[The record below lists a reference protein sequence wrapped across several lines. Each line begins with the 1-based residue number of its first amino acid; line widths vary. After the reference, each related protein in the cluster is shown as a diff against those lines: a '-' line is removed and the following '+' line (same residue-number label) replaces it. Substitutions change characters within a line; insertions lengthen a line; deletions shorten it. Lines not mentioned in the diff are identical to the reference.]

1 MNLSPD
7 DAMELGQLLQ
17 FLDDWIATDREQFGI
32 SLARF
37 IGIDGYGLE
46 TLRDDLAR
54 FMFLLGE
61 TDGERLFSPRAAE
74 LDRTTV
80 AGHVRS
86 RTTPRLT
93 NESRYPRAI
102 ARCEYRAA

>member
-1 MNLSPD
+1 MNLSVD

-17 FLDDWIATDREQFGI
+17 FLDDWLTTDPEQLGA

-46 TLRDDLAR
+46 TLQDDLAR

-61 TDGERLFSPRAAE
+61 TAGEGLFSPGAVE
-74 LDRTTV
+74 LRRTHCTS
-80 AGHVRS
+80 GPS
-86 RTTPRLT
+86 GPITP
-93 NESRYPRAI
+93 
-102 ARCEYRAA
+102 